1 MSVFRRHGLAR
12 IAGVLRRNAWQ
23 AVPTVIGI
31 VALNFVLL
39 ELVPGDAADVIAA
52 ESGSATE
59 EGMAQLRRH
68 FGLDLPMLERLW
80 RYLTGIAQFDLG
92 MSPRH
97 NTPVA
102 QLILDRLGN
111 TLLLMGTALGIAV
124 CAGVLLGVL
133 MSARAGKWQDRL
145 LSVVALL
152 LYSTPSFWLGLM
164 AIVLFSVKLGWLPTG
179 GSHTIGAGLSG
190 WAAFVDGARHLVL
203 PALATSGFFIA
214 IFARLTRAS
223 MLEVSRQ
230 DYVRT
235 AESKGLGP
243 GAVTFRHVLRNAL
256 IPVTTVAG
264 MHFGALLGGATV
276 IETVFSWPGLGRLA
290 LESVLARDYAVL
302 LGILFLSSL
311 LVIVANM
318 LVDLLQAWL
327 DPRIRLR

>member
-1 MSVFRRHGLAR
+1 
-12 IAGVLRRNAWQ
+12 
-23 AVPTVIGI
+23 
-31 VALNFVLL
+31 
-39 ELVPGDAADVIAA
+39 
-52 ESGSATE
+52 
-59 EGMAQLRRH
+59 
-68 FGLDLPMLERLW
+68 MLERLW

-97 NTPVA
+97 NAPVA

-179 GSHTIGAGLSG
+179 GSYTIGAGLTG

-235 AESKGLGP
+235 AESRAWGR
-243 GAVTFRHVLRNAL
+243 ARSRS
-256 IPVTTVAG
+256 G
-264 MHFGALLGGATV
+264 MCCAT
-276 IETVFSWPGLGRLA
+276 R
-290 LESVLARDYAVL
+290 
-302 LGILFLSSL
+302 
-311 LVIVANM
+311 
-318 LVDLLQAWL
+318 
-327 DPRIRLR
+327 

>member
-97 NTPVA
+97 NAPVA

-179 GSHTIGAGLSG
+179 GSYTIGAGLTG

-214 IFARLTRAS
+214 IRAPDARVHAGGQPPGLCADRR
-223 MLEVSRQ
+223 VQ
-230 DYVRT
+230 
-235 AESKGLGP
+235 GLGP

>member
-97 NTPVA
+97 NAPVA

-179 GSHTIGAGLSG
+179 GSYTIGAGLTG

-235 AESKGLGP
+235 AESRAWGR
-243 GAVTFRHVLRNAL
+243 ARSRS
-256 IPVTTVAG
+256 G
-264 MHFGALLGGATV
+264 MCCAT
-276 IETVFSWPGLGRLA
+276 R
-290 LESVLARDYAVL
+290 
-302 LGILFLSSL
+302 
-311 LVIVANM
+311 
-318 LVDLLQAWL
+318 
-327 DPRIRLR
+327 

>member
-97 NTPVA
+97 NAPVA

-179 GSHTIGAGLSG
+179 GSYDRRGPDGLGRVRRRRAPSGPAGPGHVRL
-190 WAAFVDGARHLVL
+190 
-203 PALATSGFFIA
+203 FIA

-235 AESKGLGP
+235 AESRAWGR
-243 GAVTFRHVLRNAL
+243 ARSRS
-256 IPVTTVAG
+256 G
-264 MHFGALLGGATV
+264 MCCAT
-276 IETVFSWPGLGRLA
+276 R
-290 LESVLARDYAVL
+290 
-302 LGILFLSSL
+302 
-311 LVIVANM
+311 
-318 LVDLLQAWL
+318 
-327 DPRIRLR
+327 

>member
-59 EGMAQLRRH
+59 GMAQLRRH

-97 NTPVA
+97 NAPVA

-111 TLLLMGTALGIAV
+111 TLLLMCTALGIAV
-124 CAGVLLGVL
+124 AAGVLLGVL

-152 LYSTPSFWLGLM
+152 LYSTPAFWLGLM

-179 GSHTIGAGLSG
+179 GNHTIGAGLSG

-235 AESKGLGP
+235 AESRAWGR
-243 GAVTFRHVLRNAL
+243 ARSHS
-256 IPVTTVAG
+256 G
-264 MHFGALLGGATV
+264 MCCAT
-276 IETVFSWPGLGRLA
+276 R
-290 LESVLARDYAVL
+290 
-302 LGILFLSSL
+302 
-311 LVIVANM
+311 
-318 LVDLLQAWL
+318 
-327 DPRIRLR
+327 